1 MNYII
6 CTKCKYCVSG
16 NLVVVVDVDNARFSL
31 DNYALVNVHIW
42 YVHFEFVVL
51 ISNALLHENT
61 NFNMYF
67 CQGGPCL
74 YTFFHWC

>member
-1 MNYII
+1 M
-6 CTKCKYCVSG
+6 CTKCKCCVSG
-16 NLVVVVDVDNARFSL
+16 NLIIVVDIARFGL
-31 DNYALVNVHIW
+31 DNYALVDAHIW

-51 ISNALLHENT
+51 ISNALLNENT
-61 NFNMYF
+61 IFNMYF